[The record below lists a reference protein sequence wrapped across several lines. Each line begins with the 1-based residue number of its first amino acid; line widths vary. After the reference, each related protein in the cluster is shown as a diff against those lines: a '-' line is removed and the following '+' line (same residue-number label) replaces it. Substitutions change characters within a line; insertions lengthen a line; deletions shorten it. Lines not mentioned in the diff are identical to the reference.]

1 MPLVLFFHAKKVR
14 RKPKRG
20 WIYCLENPSTPG
32 MVKIGYTTGSVEARM
47 EQLDG
52 TGVPTPFSLI
62 AVWKSRDVHRDEAR
76 VHRHFRKNRVRE
88 GREFF
93 ALPPRRAVRRISR
106 VLGRRPFKRFDRAGA
121 GSVLGW
127 AALIAILSLATVG
140 IMQKSTGTDWPA
152 LHFQSRR

>member
-1 MPLVLFFHAKKVR
+1 MPLVLFFYAKKAR

-32 MVKIGYTTGSVEARM
+32 LVKIGYTTGSVEARM

-52 TGVPTPFSLI
+52 TGVPTPFALI

-76 VHRHFRKNRVRE
+76 VHQHFWKSRVRDS
-88 GREFF
+88 REFF

-106 VLGRRPFKRFDRAGA
+106 VLGRRPFKRTERAGT
-121 GSVLGW
+121 GPVLVW
-127 AALIAILSLATVG
+127 ATLITILSLGVVG
-140 IMQKSTGTDWPA
+140 IMHKSGGTDWPG
-152 LHFQSRR
+152 LHSQSRR